1 MTTYHAK
8 RLTKGL
14 YGDGWYIVKKEDG
27 KETLMEQ
34 YFSGD
39 FRESEYEATA
49 LAHHLTE
56 RSHLKSE
63 MFIRDNRSK
72 RRVNG

>member
-1 MTTYHAK
+1 MVSYHAR
-8 RLTKGL
+8 RLKAL

-49 LAHHLTE
+49 LAHYLTE
-56 RSHLKSE
+56 RATQRGPCIVK
-63 MFIRDNRSK
+63 DNRMR
-72 RRVNG
+72 RRVNE